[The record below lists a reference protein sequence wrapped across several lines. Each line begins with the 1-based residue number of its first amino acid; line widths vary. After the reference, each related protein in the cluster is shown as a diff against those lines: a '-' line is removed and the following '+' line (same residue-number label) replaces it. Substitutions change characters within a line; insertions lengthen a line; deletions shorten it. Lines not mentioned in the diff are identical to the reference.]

1 MVQMETTVALIRVTV
16 VKMAIILWMYAVSET
31 YKICWC
37 GTRKSEKNLECFGL
51 GVQTLGQ

>member
-1 MVQMETTVALIRVTV
+1 MVQMEATVALIRVTV

-31 YKICWC
+31 YRICWC
-37 GTRKSEKNLECFGL
+37 GTWKSEKNLECFGL